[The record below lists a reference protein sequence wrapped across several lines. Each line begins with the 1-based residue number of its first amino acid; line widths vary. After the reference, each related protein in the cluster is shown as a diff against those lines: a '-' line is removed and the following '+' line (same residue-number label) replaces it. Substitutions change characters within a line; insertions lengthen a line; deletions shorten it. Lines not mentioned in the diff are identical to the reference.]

1 MNKLSNRNLKPK
13 LKINFEFN
21 FQKGPQKDKPAQK
34 EKPQGG
40 AKGKNPNVELVKQ
53 EGRVRKISE
62 RSVPKR
68 VATKTQHTQAEL
80 VEPLFTYMRS
90 SVGITDHIQNMGFS
104 TKERL
109 SINKT

>member
-1 MNKLSNRNLKPK
+1 MIIRG
-13 LKINFEFN
+13 KISKQY
-21 FQKGPQKDKPAQK
+21 FQKGPQKEKPAQK
-34 EKPQGG
+34 EKSLGG
-40 AKGKNPNVELVKQ
+40 PKVKNPVEQVKQ

-90 SVGITDHIQNMGFS
+90 SVGITDLIQNMGFS
-104 TKERL
+104 TKESLSNYSRL
-109 SINKT
+109 

>member
-1 MNKLSNRNLKPK
+1 MKLK
-13 LKINFEFN
+13 LKINFEPS

-40 AKGKNPNVELVKQ
+40 TKGKNPNVELVKQ

-109 SINKT
+109 SI